1 MHPVSR
7 NALGSVRKMLLLA
20 ACISF
25 ACGCG
30 QNSTPVTTS
39 HEENARGSV
48 PQSPALAP
56 RHDLEHDE
64 AEGGHTLRKHVGQTD
79 AQLAERLRHE
89 RNISAASTWTDRE
102 TAEETVAEALAS
114 DRERVDSWIRR
125 GYPRPNLAL
134 HYNAGR
140 VIGRSLGRAEDRA
153 VNCTRAVI
161 VLRAD
166 GADRY
171 YVLTTYPE
179 ARE

>member
-1 MHPVSR
+1 MLR

-25 ACGCG
+25 AWGCG
-30 QNSTPVTTS
+30 QNSAPVTTS
-39 HEENARGSV
+39 HEENARGSF
-48 PQSPALAP
+48 PQSTAFAP

-64 AEGGHTLRKHVGQTD
+64 AQGGHTLRKHVGRTD
-79 AQLAERLRHE
+79 AQLAERLRRE
-89 RNISAASTWTDRE
+89 RDISAASSWTDRE

-114 DRERVDSWIRR
+114 NRERIDNWIRR

-134 HYNAGR
+134 HYRAGR
-140 VIGRSLGRAEDRA
+140 IIGRSLGRGEDRS

-166 GADRY
+166 GPDLY
-171 YVLTTYPE
+171 YVLTSYPE

>member
-1 MHPVSR
+1 MHLLSR
-7 NALGSVRKMLLLA
+7 NALGSLRKMLLQA

-25 ACGCG
+25 AWGCG
-30 QNSTPVTTS
+30 QNSAPVTS
-39 HEENARGSV
+39 SQEENARGSV
-48 PQSPALAP
+48 PQSPALAH
-56 RHDLEHDE
+56 RQDLEHDE
-64 AEGGHTLRKHVGQTD
+64 AQGGHTLRKHVGQTD
-79 AQLAERLRHE
+79 AQLAERLRRE

-102 TAEETVAEALAS
+102 TAEETVAAALAS

-140 VIGRSLGRAEDRA
+140 VIGRSLGRGEDRA

-166 GADRY
+166 GPDSY